1 MCRRRRAETSRPIR
15 FTKGRE
21 RAGIVISQSLF
32 DGFRRNYDRL
42 DAEFDK
48 QVAAIGV
55 ETTTQNVLFQGVNAY
70 VDVLRQLQLIDFI
83 RSDEAAIQE
92 QFELEDRRVR
102 AGAGLAVDLLLA
114 RSRLQLAKE
123 RRVLFNSNL
132 RDAFSRY
139 RQVFG
144 EPREPSSMVEPI
156 PPIDLLPTDLESAIK
171 EALARHPVVIG
182 TAR

>member
-1 MCRRRRAETSRPIR
+1 M
-15 FTKGRE
+15 
-21 RAGIVISQSLF
+21 
-32 DGFRRNYDRL
+32 
-42 DAEFDK
+42 
-48 QVAAIGV
+48 
-55 ETTTQNVLFQGVNAY
+55 
-70 VDVLRQLQLIDFI
+70 LRQLQLIDFI

-171 EALARHPVVIG
+171 EALARNPVVIG